1 MNLTNRQVGFTL
13 VELMIGLV
21 ILSTLLALAFPAF
34 TVMMQNAR
42 VLSAAESFSTGLQ
55 LARAEAVRR
64 NTTADFVVLGTANPA
79 TAASKDVT
87 VGDAAGQSW
96 IVRTSTP
103 TTPPTTPPTFEFE
116 FVDGKSVKEGS
127 ASVVAVASA
136 APIITFTSLGA
147 TTLTAP
153 ALFQFTSGT
162 GRACQRTGETGDIR
176 CMNVRVSVG
185 GSTRLCDPIATG
197 SDSRSC

>member
-1 MNLTNRQVGFTL
+1 MKLTNRQVGFTL

-34 TVMMQNAR
+34 TAMMQNSR
-42 VLSAAESFSTGLQ
+42 VLSTAESFSSGLQ

-64 NTTADFVVLGTANPA
+64 NTRTDFVVLGASTPA
-79 TAASKDVT
+79 TAASKDVAA
-87 VGDAAGQSW
+87 GDGAGQSW
-96 IVRTSTP
+96 IVRSSTSTAGV
-103 TTPPTTPPTFEFE
+103 FE

-136 APIITFTSLGA
+136 TPIVSFTSLGG
-147 TTLTAP
+147 TTLTA
-153 ALFQFTSGT
+153 ATLFQFTSGT
-162 GRACQRTGETGDIR
+162 GRACQPVGDIR

-185 GSTRLCDPIATG
+185 GNARLCDPLVTVAT
-197 SDSRSC
+197 DSRSC

>member
-34 TVMMQNAR
+34 TAMMQNSR
-42 VLSAAESFSTGLQ
+42 VLSTAESFSTGLQ

-64 NTTADFVVLGTANPA
+64 NARTDFVVLGASTPA

-87 VGDAAGQSW
+87 AGDGAGQSW
-96 IVRTSTP
+96 IVRAATP
-103 TTPPTTPPTFEFE
+103 TTPPTFD

-127 ASVVAVASA
+127 ASIVAVASA

-162 GRACQRTGETGDIR
+162 GRACQPAGDIR

-185 GSTRLCDPIATG
+185 GNARLCDPRATVAT
-197 SDSRSC
+197 DSRSC